1 MKRILSVCILAA
13 MLLSML
19 TLSTFSAFALD
30 EDLEATEETEA
41 VEGETDAAEGET
53 EETEEENSRLAAY
66 RINWAAQSFYT
77 YKYNETRTNDNYM
90 KYFTVDKTARYIN
103 STGTTSYDGSG
114 GGRAYFS
121 QQMFDITDSTHYEY
135 CFKVKNNLNQEYAGI
150 VFGFGEGL
158 AYIMY
163 GSFNNTALA
172 PNTGESAITLYKGLH
187 ASASN
192 DCSTGFESRFI
203 KVDLDENGFGHYKI
217 VYKGYDVSVYGLTD
231 SENGVYEQIGSTIKL
246 STDAKVA
253 LGVYAMTELSGPN
266 RTVNLS
272 DCMLYAMNEATAEIL
287 APYDDGSCE
296 FLDFI
301 KTAEKEHLEE
311 DCVPESYGEFKE
323 AIDEGKALI
332 EGWEFT
338 QTDIDDA
345 KKKIELAMEL
355 LDFVEPDFT
364 ALSGAI
370 AQFDAL
376 VKTEYTLDSYN
387 AAAEAVNAGREL
399 LNATEVKQSQVNA
412 AVEAISSKI
421 TALVRT
427 GYTNNNMESASST
440 ETLSTDQSQAQSGC
454 GGCGSSAS
462 VGAIVIVGIVG
473 TAVALKKKED

>member
-13 MLLSML
+13 MLLSMF

-30 EDLEATEETEA
+30 EELETTE
-41 VEGETDAAEGET
+41 ETDAAEGET
-53 EETEEENSRLAAY
+53 EETEDSEQAAEEDPRLAAF
-66 RINWAAQSFYT
+66 RINWATQSFYT

-135 CFKVKNNLNQEYAGI
+135 CFKAKNNLSDEYAGI

-172 PNTGESAITLYKGLH
+172 PNNGESAITLYKGLH

-192 DCSTGFESRFI
+192 DCSTGFESRFV
-203 KVDLDENGFGHYKI
+203 KVDLDDNGFGHYKI
-217 VYKGYDVSVYGLTD
+217 VYKGYDVSIYGLTD
-231 SENGVYEQIGSTIKL
+231 RENGVYEQIGSSIKL
-246 STDAKVA
+246 ANDSKVA

-272 DCMLYAMNEATAEIL
+272 DCLLYAMNEATAEIL

-301 KTAEKEHLEE
+301 KTAEAEHLEE
-311 DCVPESYGEFKE
+311 DCVPEGYAEFKE

-338 QTDIDDA
+338 TTDIADA

-376 VKTEYTLDSYN
+376 VKTDYTLDSYN

-399 LNATEVKQSQVNA
+399 LNATEVRQSQVNA
-412 AVEAISSKI
+412 AVEAISAKI

-427 GYTNNNMESASST
+427 GYTNNMESASST
-440 ETLSTDQSQAQSGC
+440 ETLSPVAGGAQSGC

-462 VGAIVIVGIVG
+462 VGAIIIVGIVG
-473 TAVALKKKED
+473 TAAVLKKKKED